1 MNKKAILSFNQ
12 LMAFIRILLLIVV
25 MFATIFLVNSAL
37 NMTVD
42 TFDAESELFIQQLL
56 YSNALMLND
65 YETDRFYPAIIDLN
79 KFNSLEV
86 EEDLNNFIHYE
97 YNRKVAAKITLLD
110 SDGSTYTKSSGY
122 IPIEIPIDE
131 SSYEHTIVSPIYF
144 NKEMYNQWKGTPSWI
159 PGPGGVKDKKKN
171 IFVLIKEDNE
181 LKEGYLKFEV
191 IIPNS

>member
-25 MFATIFLVNSAL
+25 MFAIVFLVNSAITMEI
-37 NMTVD
+37 N
-42 TFDAESELFIQQLL
+42 TFNAESELFIQQLL
-56 YSNALMLND
+56 YSDALMLNNH
-65 YETDRFYPAIIDLN
+65 ETGRFYPAIIDLD
-79 KFNSLEV
+79 KFTSPEV
-86 EEDLNNFIHYE
+86 EEALNNSIHYE
-97 YNRKVAAKITLLD
+97 YNRVVAAKITLLD